1 MGQLLAVHHQ
11 GVAVHGSTVSLTIM
25 ASFKHSDIEYLFTYR
40 KTRIAYENLAER
52 MLSGQSQGVA
62 ANNTGIE
69 LTRAAE
75 VIKFK

>member
-1 MGQLLAVHHQ
+1 
-11 GVAVHGSTVSLTIM
+11 M

-75 VIKFK
+75 VIKHTNLYQQKLKYGSTLNLLN